1 MNSTKIEILKC
12 LSDGQWWSTPQ
23 VAQQCNLGLT
33 NTSELLRRYRT
44 QGLVTRE
51 RNPEVPRGY
60 LYALTDVGLERLQYL
75 SSGVV
80 ATSSV
85 LADLAG
91 LSGLK
96 KRVFDQWV
104 KQKIGG

>member
-1 MNSTKIEILKC
+1 MNRTKVEILKC
-12 LSDGQWWSTPQ
+12 LSDGQWRTSPQ
-23 VAQQCNLGLT
+23 VAQECGLSLT
-33 NTSELLRRYRT
+33 NASELLRRYRA
-44 QGLVTRE
+44 QSLLVRV
-51 RNPEVPRGY
+51 RNPGVPRGY
-60 LYALTDVGLERLQYL
+60 LYALTDAGLERLRYL

-91 LSGLK
+91 LSGSK